1 MKHMKILKITFI
13 LFFTVFAVNGYSQK
27 ISNPLP
33 AGNVHT
39 ANNVI
44 GNDSVPSMHSF
55 TTNFKEVVIVRF
67 KYKTDILQ
75 GLKDA
80 VTQNNIKNAVIL
92 SGIGSVYKYHVHS
105 VDNSTFPSKN
115 VFFKE
120 EKPADVVSISGYII
134 DGRVH
139 AHIGVSDGKTAVG
152 GHLEPETEVF
162 TFCIITI
169 GILADDISLQ
179 RLDDKTWR

>member
-1 MKHMKILKITFI
+1 MKHLKILQIVFI

-33 AGNVHT
+33 AATFH
-39 ANNVI
+39 AADDVI
-44 GNDSVPSMHSF
+44 GTDSVPSVYSF
-55 TTNFKEVVIVRF
+55 TTNFTEVVIVRL
-67 KYKTDILQ
+67 KHRTDILQ

-80 VTQNNIKNAVIL
+80 VTQNNIKNAVIIM
-92 SGIGSVYKYHVHS
+92 GIGSVTKYHVHS
-105 VDNSTFPSKN
+105 VDNTTFPSKN
-115 VFFKE
+115 LFYKE
-120 EKPADVVSISGYII
+120 EKPADVVSLSGYII

-139 AHIGVSDGKTAVG
+139 AHIGVSDGKTSVG
-152 GHLEPETEVF
+152 GHLEPDTEVF

>member
-1 MKHMKILKITFI
+1 MKHIKNLQIVFI
-13 LFFTVFAVNGYSQK
+13 LFLTIFAVNGFSQK

-33 AGNVHT
+33 AGKVHAT
-39 ANNVI
+39 DDVI
-44 GNDSVPSMHSF
+44 GTDSVPAVYSF

-67 KYKTDILQ
+67 KYKTDILH
-75 GLKDA
+75 GLEEA
-80 VTQNNIKNAVIL
+80 VIQNNIKNAVIL

-115 VFFKE
+115 VFCKE

-139 AHIGVSDGKTAVG
+139 AHIGVSDGKAAVG

>member
-1 MKHMKILKITFI
+1 MKILQIVFI
-13 LFFTVFAVNGYSQK
+13 LFLTLFAVNGYSQK

-33 AGNVHT
+33 AGKVHT
-39 ANNVI
+39 ADDVI
-44 GNDSVPSMHSF
+44 GTDSVPSVYSF
-55 TTNFKEVVIVRF
+55 TTNFKELVIVRL
-67 KYKTDILQ
+67 KYKTDILH
-75 GLKDA
+75 GLEEA

-92 SGIGSVYKYHVHS
+92 TGIGSVYKYHVHS
-105 VDNSTFPSKN
+105 MDNSTFPSKY
-115 VFFKE
+115 VFYKE

-139 AHIGVSDGKTAVG
+139 AHICVFDGKTAVG
-152 GHLEPETEVF
+152 GHLEPGTEVF

-169 GILADDISLQ
+169 GILADDISLR